1 MATLNPYLS
10 FEGNC
15 KSAMEFYREC
25 FGGILRIMTVCE
37 SPMAASMP
45 AALQAQ
51 VMHANLETAG
61 ITIMASDMLDGTK
74 LKIGNAINLMLQ
86 CGSEEEI
93 HRLFN
98 ALSKGGTANTPVKVE
113 FWGAMYGD
121 LTDKFGVRWM
131 LNFEKKA

>member
-10 FEGNC
+10 FEGDC
-15 KSAMEFYREC
+15 RAAMEFYRNC
-25 FGGILRIMTVCE
+25 FGGTLRIMTVGE

-45 AALQAQ
+45 AAMQAQ

-74 LKIGNAINLMLQ
+74 LARGNGTALMLQ

-93 HRLFN
+93 RRLFEKLSAGGIAN
-98 ALSKGGTANTPVKVE
+98 APVKVE

-121 LTDKFGVRWM
+121 LTDKFGIRWM